1 MRTGA
6 NNMPIILHGAEGLN
20 RLEAKA
26 QCNAIVMSG
35 GMH

>member
-6 NNMPIILHGAEGLN
+6 NNMPIILHGAEGLIN
-20 RLEAKA
+20 RLNAKV
-26 QCNAIVMSG
+26 QCIVMSG